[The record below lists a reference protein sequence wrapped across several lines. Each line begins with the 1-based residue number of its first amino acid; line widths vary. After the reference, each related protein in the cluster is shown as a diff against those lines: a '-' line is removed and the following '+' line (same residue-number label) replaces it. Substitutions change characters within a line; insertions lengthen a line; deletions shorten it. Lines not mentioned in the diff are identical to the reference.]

1 MNSTFYAKTIKELDE
16 ISKALLEAF
25 GNQKKVVFFGE
36 MGVGK
41 TTLIKSICKALNVQD
56 VVTSPTFSVVNEYHD
71 KKGKPIY
78 HFDFYRVKSVEEI
91 YDLGYEEY
99 FFTNSYCFVEWPE
112 KALGLL
118 PKERI
123 EVKITKDKEAR
134 IINLLAHEKK

>member
-1 MNSTFYAKTIKELDE
+1 MSATFIAKRIEDLDE
-16 ISKALLEAF
+16 IAKALLEAF

-71 KKGKPIY
+71 KKGEPIY
-78 HFDFYRVKSVEEI
+78 HFDFYRVKSEEEI

-99 FFTNSYCFVEWPE
+99 FFTNSYCRMARKSFGFV
-112 KALGLL
+112 
-118 PKERI
+118 
-123 EVKITKDKEAR
+123 TKRKNR
-134 IINLLAHEKK
+134 S